1 MWPTVIDL
9 LRHGEPEGGQ
19 RYRGKR
25 DDPLSELGWQQMRDL
40 LPVNKPWQQII
51 TSPLKRCSAFAEDLA
66 RQTGLPLAYEPG
78 LREIDFGDWEGQS
91 PAALEQ
97 ADSAAFYAFYDDPLN
112 NTPPGAEPLAEFQQR
127 VLCAFNAIQQQY
139 QQRHVL
145 LVSHGGTIRII
156 LAQVL
161 NMPLDAIWRLSVP
174 YACLSRIQI
183 TGRDATAQPQLK
195 FHAGR
200 L

>member
-9 LRHGEPEGGQ
+9 LRHGEPEGGD
-19 RYRGKR
+19 RYRGQL

-40 LPVNKPWQQII
+40 LPVNTPWQQII

-66 RQTGLPLAYEPG
+66 RQSGLPLTYEPD
-78 LREIDFGDWEGQS
+78 LREIDFGDWEGQT
-91 PAALEQ
+91 AAMLER
-97 ADSAAFYAFYDDPLN
+97 ADKAAFFAFYDDPLN
-112 NTPPGAEPLAEFQQR
+112 NTPPAAEQLVDFQQR
-127 VLCAFNAIQQQY
+127 VLSAFDVIQQQY

-156 LAQVL
+156 LAHVL
-161 NMPLDAIWRLSVP
+161 NMPLNAIWRLSVP
-174 YACLSRIQI
+174 YASLSRIQI
-183 TGRDATAQPQLK
+183 IGHGAQAQPQLK

>member
-112 NTPPGAEPLAEFQQR
+112 NTPPGAEPLVDFQQR
-127 VLCAFNAIQQQY
+127 ILCALMRFSNNINSAMCCWSAMAALFGLFWH
-139 QQRHVL
+139 R
-145 LVSHGGTIRII
+145 
-156 LAQVL
+156 
-161 NMPLDAIWRLSVP
+161 
-174 YACLSRIQI
+174 C
-183 TGRDATAQPQLK
+183 
-195 FHAGR
+195 
-200 L
+200 

>member
-9 LRHGEPEGGQ
+9 LRHGEPEGGP
-19 RYRGKR
+19 RYRGQL

-40 LPVNKPWQQII
+40 LPVNTPWQQII

-66 RQTGLPLAYEPG
+66 RQSGLPLAYEPG
-78 LREIDFGDWEGQS
+78 LREIDFGDWEGET
-91 PAALEQ
+91 AATLEQ
-97 ADSAAFYAFYDDPLN
+97 ADKAAFYAFYDDPLN
-112 NTPPGAEPLAEFQQR
+112 NTPPGAEPLADFQQR
-127 VLCAFNAIQQQY
+127 VLRAFDAIQQQY

-156 LAQVL
+156 LAHVL
-161 NMPLDAIWRLSVP
+161 NMPLDSIWRLSVP
-174 YACLSRIQI
+174 YASLSRIQI
-183 TGRDATAQPQLK
+183 IGRGATAQPQLK

>member
-9 LRHGEPEGGQ
+9 LRHGEPEGGT
-19 RYRGKR
+19 RYRGQL

-40 LPVNKPWQQII
+40 LPVNTPWQQII

-66 RQTGLPLAYEPG
+66 RQSGLPLTYEPD
-78 LREIDFGDWEGQS
+78 LREIDFGDWEGQTA
-91 PAALEQ
+91 AALER
-97 ADSAAFYAFYDDPLN
+97 ADKSAFYAFYNDPLN
-112 NTPPGAEPLAEFQQR
+112 NTPPGAEPLVDFQQR
-127 VLCAFNAIQQQY
+127 VLRAFDAIQQQY

-156 LAQVL
+156 LAHVL
-161 NMPLDAIWRLSVP
+161 NMPLDSIWRLSVP
-174 YACLSRIQI
+174 YASVSRIQI
-183 TGRDATAQPQLK
+183 IGRGATAQPQLK